1 MAFSLFS
8 YGDFR
13 SDVYHPNYPSYLLF
27 GTNYPWIID
36 PTIIPNIHL
45 RRKNDYL
52 EREISYYNKPQ
63 EHINLSGLWKIIVPN
78 ESIFNLKKVCYHLFA
93 KFPKSPKNKTR
104 QMSDVIELG
113 VSLLSLERVK
123 PKYVFYSS
131 SSFGD
136 VTEIYRFISWGMAK
150 LTEQIPKMRNPE
162 MDEIMDNIQITIRRY
177 KRGQGIGPHVD
188 RTDKFTDRI
197 FTLIVHSIPN
207 KGLIFTRQD
216 GREYQ
221 VPEVDGLIEVQTGDS
236 RYKFTHKL
244 NPLEF
249 GNRISITW
257 RFFREDYLRK
267 WRPSNLKR
275 ERVIKLLND
284 RRDYYLKQK
293 NFSFFEQDCN
303 WS

>member
-8 YGDFR
+8 NRDFR
-13 SDVYHPNYPSYLLF
+13 SDVYYHNYPSYLLF
-27 GTNYPWIID
+27 GTNYPRIID
-36 PTIIPNIHL
+36 PTIISNIHH
-45 RRKNDYL
+45 RSDNRYL
-52 EREISYYNKPQ
+52 EREISYYSKPK
-63 EHINLSGLWKIIVPN
+63 EHIHISGLWRIIVPN

-93 KFPKSPKNKTR
+93 RFPKSPNNKTR

-113 VSLLSLERVK
+113 VSLLSLEK
-123 PKYVFYSS
+123 AEPKYEFHSS
-131 SSFGD
+131 SSFGV
-136 VTEIYRFISWGMAK
+136 VTEIYRFISWEMAK
-150 LTEQIPKMRNPE
+150 LTGQIPKMRNTE

-177 KRGQGIGPHVD
+177 KKGQGIGPHVD

-197 FTLIVHSIPN
+197 FTVVVHSIPN

-216 GREYQ
+216 GCEYQ
-221 VPEVDGLIEVQTGDS
+221 VPEVDGLIEIQTGDS

-257 RFFREDYLRK
+257 RFFREDYLSK

-275 ERVIKLLND
+275 ERVTKLLEDKRN
-284 RRDYYLKQK
+284 YYLEQR
-293 NFSFFEQDCN
+293 NFSFFEKDCS
-303 WS
+303 WL